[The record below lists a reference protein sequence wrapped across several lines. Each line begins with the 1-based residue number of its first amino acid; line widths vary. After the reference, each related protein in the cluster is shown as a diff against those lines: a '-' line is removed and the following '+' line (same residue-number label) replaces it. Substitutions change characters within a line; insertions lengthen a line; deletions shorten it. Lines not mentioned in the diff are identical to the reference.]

1 MKTSETVFSRDSLKA
16 FIVLMFSYLVMLVVM
31 VALHDHQLLDIEA
44 RVNSVETFI
53 FSIPMIAL
61 YLMLVLAASAGFAS
75 ANNMLGQ
82 LPFKQLFK
90 AELENRKLS
99 EAHIQAG
106 IRSGVQLKMD
116 DKYLFAL
123 KNILSSRIPIVAVI
137 DGQGN
142 ASNVLTASDLLEEL
156 QFLLDQKDDSE
167 KLKLLN
173 ALSEKTIE
181 EMKPVAAIGVKR
193 DDHLGTALDLM
204 VSRQITKLVVTDNN
218 KFAGTI
224 DALDVLAAVISQ
236 NGHE

>member
-137 DGQGN
+137 DGQG
-142 ASNVLTASDLLEEL
+142 E
-156 QFLLDQKDDSE
+156 
-167 KLKLLN
+167 
-173 ALSEKTIE
+173 
-181 EMKPVAAIGVKR
+181 
-193 DDHLGTALDLM
+193 
-204 VSRQITKLVVTDNN
+204 RQ
-218 KFAGTI
+218 
-224 DALDVLAAVISQ
+224 
-236 NGHE
+236 